1 MALLAVSYL
10 VLISAKLLS
19 FRGSNM
25 SNLFK
30 SCALTTLLF
39 FPLTASWAEISE
51 EQAEAA
57 IKTRQGLL
65 KVVGYYF
72 GPLVGMARGQLE
84 FDGELASSNAEKISQ
99 LVQMIPD
106 VFKLDTRE
114 NGISSGALDSV
125 WTNTNDFAQ
134 KATISSEAAM
144 ALSKA
149 ASEGKSS
156 FLQALG
162 AAGSSCKGCHEEYRK
177 PQ

>member
-1 MALLAVSYL
+1 
-10 VLISAKLLS
+10 
-19 FRGSNM
+19 M
-25 SNLFK
+25 SNFFK

-39 FPLTASWAEISE
+39 FPLTASWGEISGGPGG
-51 EQAEAA
+51 AGGEA
-57 IKTRQGLL
+57 REGLRE
-65 KVVGYYF
+65 VGGGYF
-72 GPLVGMARGQLE
+72 GPLVAMARGQLE

>member
-1 MALLAVSYL
+1 
-10 VLISAKLLS
+10 
-19 FRGSNM
+19 M
-25 SNLFK
+25 SNFFK

-72 GPLVGMARGQLE
+72 GPLVGMARGQLA

-134 KATISSEAAM
+134 KATISSEAAI

-156 FLQALG
+156 FLKALG

>member
-1 MALLAVSYL
+1 
-10 VLISAKLLS
+10 
-19 FRGSNM
+19 M
-25 SNLFK
+25 SNFFK

-84 FDGELASSNAEKISQ
+84 FDGELASNNAEKISQ

-114 NGISSGALDSV
+114 NGDQFRCFRQCLD
-125 WTNTNDFAQ
+125 Q
-134 KATISSEAAM
+134 
-144 ALSKA
+144 
-149 ASEGKSS
+149 
-156 FLQALG
+156 
-162 AAGSSCKGCHEEYRK
+162 H
-177 PQ
+177 

>member
-1 MALLAVSYL
+1 MALLAVSYF
-10 VLISAKLLS
+10 VMISAKLLS

-25 SNLFK
+25 SNFFK

-114 NGISSGALDSV
+114 DSV